1 MSSSVGSIYTY
12 PGSYRAI
19 RCLAV
24 AAYNDLKVDTPAF
37 EFGSTNKTPEYL
49 AKFPSGKVPTF
60 ESADKSLKLSQT
72 AAISWY
78 LASLNDSTGL
88 LGKSPADAALIQQ
101 WVMFAE
107 TDIFF
112 PVSQPAYMNLGFMQP
127 IKPASDAAFPA
138 LERALNALE
147 SVLKSR
153 TFLVGERITLADITV
168 ASILRFAYLHVIDAS
183 MRAKY
188 PHTLRHYKSIAHNHV
203 ISPIFGDIQY
213 LESYKFSPPKKEKK
227 EEKKEQPKE
236 KKEEKPKEEA
246 APAPAPAEK
255 PKNPLDLLPK
265 SS

>member
-49 AKFPSGKVPTF
+49 AKFPSGKVPIF

-153 TFLVGERITLADITV
+153 TFLVGERITLADISV
-168 ASILRFAYLHVIDAS
+168 ASILRVAFTYVVDSA
-183 MRAKY
+183 MRAKF
-188 PHTLRHYKSIAHNHV
+188 PHT
-203 ISPIFGDIQY
+203 
-213 LESYKFSPPKKEKK
+213 
-227 EEKKEQPKE
+227 
-236 KKEEKPKEEA
+236 
-246 APAPAPAEK
+246 
-255 PKNPLDLLPK
+255 
-265 SS
+265 